1 MEKYLTILPLENS
14 MEKEKLTYEKTKE
27 KALRLLEF
35 RSHSEFELKQK
46 LIRAGGTE
54 IDKVLEFCREYNFL
68 NDADYA
74 KKCAK
79 DLQHLKKYGVRRIKD
94 ELSARGIASE
104 LISEAISELETDEG
118 DTLLPL
124 MEKKLSGNFE
134 KKNVD
139 KAIRYFLY
147 RGYGFSDINRCIDT
161 LRNGE

>member
-1 MEKYLTILPLENS
+1 

-54 IDKVLEFCREYNFL
+54 IERVLDFCREYHFL
-68 NDADYA
+68 NDGDYA

-94 ELSARGIASE
+94 ELRARGLASE
-104 LISEAISELETDEG
+104 LIEGAIAELEVDEG
-118 DTLLPL
+118 EELLPM

-134 KKNVD
+134 KKNID

-147 RGYGFSDINRCIDT
+147 RGYGFSDINKCIDT
-161 LRNGE
+161 LKNGEEYGI